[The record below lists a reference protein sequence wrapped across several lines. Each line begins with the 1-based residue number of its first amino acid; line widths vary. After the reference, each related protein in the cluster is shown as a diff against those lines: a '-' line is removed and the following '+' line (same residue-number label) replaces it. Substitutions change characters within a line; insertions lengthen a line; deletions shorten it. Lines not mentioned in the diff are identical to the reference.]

1 MRLTMHAYAITM
13 ILLGSALGLHARQ
26 EPPAGVPPPAQGG
39 RGGFGRGGPQFDP
52 AAVERGQKE
61 YVTACGFCHGSSAT
75 GGQSGPDLIRSVLVL
90 DDENGKQL
98 GEFLKVGRPDKGMPK
113 FDLTDSQMSDIATFL
128 HSRIAAASNRATY
141 LILEILTGDAKAG
154 EAYF

>member
-1 MRLTMHAYAITM
+1 MRFTRHVYVISMM
-13 ILLGSALGLHARQ
+13 LLGTALSLCAGQ
-26 EPPAGVPPPAQGG
+26 EPPAG
-39 RGGFGRGGPQFDP
+39 GGFGRRGPQFDP

-98 GEFLKVGRPDKGMPK
+98 VEFLKIGRPDKGMPK
-113 FDLTDSQMSDIATFL
+113 FD
-128 HSRIAAASNRATY
+128 
-141 LILEILTGDAKAG
+141 
-154 EAYF
+154 